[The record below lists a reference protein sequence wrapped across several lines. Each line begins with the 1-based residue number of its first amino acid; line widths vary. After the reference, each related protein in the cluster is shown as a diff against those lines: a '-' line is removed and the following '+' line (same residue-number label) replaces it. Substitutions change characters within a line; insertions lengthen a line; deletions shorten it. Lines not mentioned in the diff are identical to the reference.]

1 MSGETVF
8 DGEDLETIEGTLKE
22 PMYRTGFD
30 RNYWIWETP
39 QPTSTYLVC
48 ADVARGDGKDY
59 SVFHVLKLETMEFVA
74 EYQGKVTPDIFSRI
88 LHDASREYNNALLV
102 VENNSVGFAVLEKLI
117 ESNYENL
124 YYSIKSTHEYVDKYT
139 AETSSNSIAGFSTT
153 SKTRPL
159 IIAKMEEF
167 VRNNLI
173 NIYSSRLY
181 NEMKT
186 FIWNN
191 GKPEA
196 MRNYNDDLIMACAVG
211 CWVRDTALV
220 VNKRDLEYKKAFL
233 SSMMTSNTSL
243 DSRIPGQIKSK
254 NNRLQERKMEHRK
267 VSEQFPWLLK
277 G

>member
-1 MSGETVF
+1 
-8 DGEDLETIEGTLKE
+8 
-22 PMYRTGFD
+22 
-30 RNYWIWETP
+30 
-39 QPTSTYLVC
+39 
-48 ADVARGDGKDY
+48 
-59 SVFHVLKLETMEFVA
+59 MEFVA

-196 MRNYNDDLIMACAVG
+196 MRNYNDDLFMACAVG

>member
-1 MSGETVF
+1 
-8 DGEDLETIEGTLKE
+8 
-22 PMYRTGFD
+22 
-30 RNYWIWETP
+30 
-39 QPTSTYLVC
+39 
-48 ADVARGDGKDY
+48 
-59 SVFHVLKLETMEFVA
+59 
-74 EYQGKVTPDIFSRI
+74 
-88 LHDASREYNNALLV
+88 
-102 VENNSVGFAVLEKLI
+102 
-117 ESNYENL
+117 
-124 YYSIKSTHEYVDKYT
+124 
-139 AETSSNSIAGFSTT
+139 
-153 SKTRPL
+153 
-159 IIAKMEEF
+159 
-167 VRNNLI
+167 
-173 NIYSSRLY
+173 
-181 NEMKT
+181 MKT